1 MNIFVGTNN
10 SEKVNII
17 KKIYSNDDVRGISS
31 ESQVSEQPIGRN
43 ETLLGA
49 INRAKNILKSK
60 DFQTIIDQS
69 QSKQYK
75 LIGIESG
82 IIHNIMNKSYYEITY
97 VVIIDYLDKEEVER
111 QIKITEPL
119 YIPYEY
125 EMIVNKAILKQKKTT
140 FGKLLCEYLVNV
152 KPNLKNDNWQKDIC
166 GKDRYNLIYEA
177 II

>member
-1 MNIFVGTNN
+1 MNIFVGTEN
-10 SEKVNII
+10 SGKINAI
-17 KKIYSNDDVRGISS
+17 KKIYPNDDVRKVSS

-49 INRAKNILKSK
+49 INRAKNILKSGE
-60 DFQTIIDQS
+60 FQKMTEQF
-69 QSKQYK
+69 QSKKYK

-82 IIHNIMNKSYYEITY
+82 IVQNIMNKSYYEITY
-97 VVIIDYLDKEEVER
+97 VVIMDYLDKEEIGR

-140 FGKLLCEYLVNV
+140 FGKLLCEYLVNM
-152 KPNLKNDNWQKDIC
+152 KPKLSDDNWQKDIC
-166 GKDRYNLIYEA
+166 KKDRYDLIYEA
-177 II
+177 VV